1 MPDYQNDV
9 FISYRRNGTVQS
21 WVRNHFAPR
30 LEQCLA
36 DHLDYEPTVFLD
48 EHLETGTHWPHHL
61 ANALRHTRIL
71 VPVWSA
77 QYFRS
82 SWCLAEWRSMTER
95 ERLLGLCTPE
105 NPQGLIYP
113 IIFADSENFPGE
125 ALERQARDL
134 RGWNVPDPQYQQ
146 TVEFVELHH
155 QIQAIAIEL
164 ARMLPRVPPWQRD
177 WPLVQPT
184 PAQTPP
190 TPMPR
195 F

>member
-1 MPDYQNDV
+1 VPYQIDV

-30 LEQCLA
+30 LQQCLA
-36 DHLDYEPTVFLD
+36 DNLDYEPEVFLD
-48 EHLETGTHWPHHL
+48 EQVETGVHWPHRL

-82 SWCLAEWRSMTER
+82 AWCLAEWRSMTER

-105 NPQGLIYP
+105 QPQGLIYP
-113 IIFADSENFPGE
+113 IVFADSENFPDE
-125 ALERQARDL
+125 ARQRQARDL
-134 RGWNVPDPQYQQ
+134 REWNVPDLQYQQ
-146 TVEFVELHH
+146 TEAWIELHR
-155 QIQAIAIEL
+155 QIRAIAIEL
-164 ARMLPRVPPWQRD
+164 AHLLPQVPAWRPD
-177 WPLVQPT
+177 WPLVHPT
-184 PAQTPP
+184 PALTPP